1 MALCSRIMHRWR
13 NLIVAGVFAAS
24 ACPASTIYKWT
35 DPAGVVHF
43 ADHPAPGAQ
52 KIQLDVDVVPAV
64 HTPPTP
70 AEPRDT
76 TSPPYAHFTIDSPT
90 REQTFFTEPVPV
102 HLTMQPTL
110 RPSDEIRWTLNGR
123 VLDAYANQAGFS
135 LPNLP
140 RGAYDLVATAIDR
153 ESGEPLNS
161 ATVAFYVHRP
171 SILNPHHHPH

>member
-13 NLIVAGVFAAS
+13 ILIVAGLLAAN
-24 ACPASTIYKWT
+24 ACPASAIYKWT
-35 DPAGVVHF
+35 DAAGVVHF

-64 HTPPTP
+64 RTPPIPSSPQPVTP
-70 AEPRDT
+70 I
-76 TSPPYAHFTIDSPT
+76 PYAHFTIDSPT
-90 REQTFFTEPVPV
+90 REQTFFGEPVPV
-102 HLTMQPTL
+102 HLTMQPAL
-110 RPSDEIRWTLNGR
+110 RPSDELRWTLNGR
-123 VLDAYANQAGFS
+123 PLDTETNQVGFA
-135 LPNLP
+135 LPGLP

-153 ESGEPLNS
+153 ESGGTLNS

>member
-13 NLIVAGVFAAS
+13 NLIAAGVLATS

-43 ADHPAPGAQ
+43 SDHPAPGAQ

-64 HTPPTP
+64 RTPSVP
-70 AEPRDT
+70 AAPHSA
-76 TSPPYAHFTIDSPT
+76 SPVPYQHFTIDSPT
-90 REQTFFTEPVPV
+90 REQSFFSEAVPV
-102 HLTMQPTL
+102 HLTMQPAL
-110 RPSDEIRWTLNGR
+110 RPSDEIRWTLNGEA
-123 VLDAYANQAGFS
+123 LGAYANQLGFS
-135 LPNLP
+135 LPDLP

-153 ESGEPLNS
+153 ESGDTLNS
-161 ATVAFYVHRP
+161 ANVAFYMHRS